1 MGFYTNKDSFFDNEL
16 EYDRYM
22 QPVPSGKIFSHV
34 RFKGGGK
41 SRRGKLIVSLVGAF
55 AGYMWAKDLFG
66 FASNM
71 SIGGALYGASLGGTI
86 WSATHKPKENNTGNQ
101 YNFDIMQNQLSSKA
115 MIPIIY
121 GRRKWGGYQTYHK
134 TDDDKQGLTKDIVW
148 CEGEI
153 DSINDVR
160 ANDIPFADCP
170 NCSYDNH
177 NGAANE
183 SPPSNYDK
191 VGGYKNVAWTRTK
204 LRVSDK
210 LQGGNPTVTT
220 IIKGRKVYD
229 PRTGKTEWTDN
240 PALCFR
246 DYLLNKRYGTGR
258 WVDTSMIDEDSIK
271 ECADYCDEEVLWYV
285 PETLD
290 KIDEVENQITYW
302 NNYLNQHQDLS
313 TDKVDEINKNI
324 AALTASKNDILNNPV
339 TQVLKSG
346 KRYTCNL
353 ILAEEQSHI
362 NNIEQI
368 LNTFGGY
375 MVFNGEQISLRME
388 KKQGV
393 AYKFNDSNICA
404 NEHGAPD
411 IEWST
416 NALSDSPNQYN
427 VTFNDPDNEWT
438 GVCSQ
443 WNDRADQKLRGK
455 IISKEVTLNGV
466 TSQSQ
471 AIRLARI
478 FMAKN
483 RLCPLKVTFTTGTMA
498 MHLQC
503 GDVITI
509 THREVK
515 DFPLRITAI
524 SESQGKYTLT
534 CEQYNDSIY
543 DDKTGTINAKLYSVI
558 DTPYSDNIPDV
569 TGLVATDEGNAIKLV
584 WNSLSDYQFFRDY
597 VIEYSLNNG
606 STWITAGTS
615 ITDNYK
621 IPVST
626 NNATYLI
633 RVKVENTAGRRS
645 NGVKTSI
652 NITGAGATKG
662 SILGLLCINV
672 LGGFQLSWSPV
683 NDVPNATYNVYAG
696 KGKDLQQS
704 ECALVVQNT
713 TSTTYK
719 YSATLAGDYTFYVE
733 CTDGTNTY
741 SPSLV
746 KGLIA
751 TPDGLKEN
759 DVALS
764 TMFAAKSDGSTSYE
778 LHADFKLPLSA
789 VSCLVYYKVDHVDIS
804 LLGTIPEGKSMDTIG
819 FETEWKFAGENSQ
832 MIVIPS
838 TQVGDKYKLKF
849 VTVDAYGNE
858 CSTEDTLYMEKVI
871 AVKTTVPNVPQNF
884 SFDFSDGKFSFTWNK
899 VTNSDIDF
907 YELRTNKRAGEKAGL
922 LARTVSTHYTFPAL
936 SSRKDKIYL
945 FAHNATKKYGYP
957 ATVEYNFPMPSA
969 PTLTISATP
978 RGMNIVSSAYPNK
991 YCTGLVLYVSGNG
1004 FSQVYHV
1011 NSTATS
1017 IFLKPDIYTVKG
1029 AFVDIFGEGN
1039 LSEEMMFTIEPTF
1052 NPDWIR
1058 DGSMSIAKVDQTV
1071 KSALD
1076 AGNYSKDAVT
1086 TIVANLNKSPN
1097 ESGYSAITQLQDAV
1111 NLRVQK
1117 GDVINQI
1124 NLTPQGTTIDGK
1136 YLHVTG
1142 TTKFDN
1148 NVITDGMIK
1157 AGAVTSDKLSVN
1169 SLSAISATLGTVK
1182 GGSITGSTFGNSS
1195 GTFSIDENGNIKG
1208 AKITGSSMEIST
1220 DDLIVAGVKV
1230 KNIQLFTGTVRNGV
1244 LVNVPTGYKI
1254 SQCACWVTG
1263 TTPDKPRNGDIE
1275 DYLLSCE
1282 ARKTTQ
1288 DDGSGWTFSII
1299 AHYGMW
1305 IYHSEEIR
1313 EYEYEEETVETGSIE
1328 YAILAVSH
1336 FGE

>member
-41 SRRGKLIVSLVGAF
+41 KRGGKLIMSLVGAF
-55 AGYMWAKDLFG
+55 TGYMWAKDLFG
-66 FASNM
+66 FASNL

-170 NCSYDNH
+170 NCSYENH
-177 NGAANE
+177 NGAAN
-183 SPPSNYDK
+183 SNPPSNYDK

-210 LQGGNPTVTT
+210 LQGGNPTVTA

-229 PRTGKTEWTDN
+229 PRTGTTEWTDN

-302 NNYLNQHQDLS
+302 NNYLNQHQDLP

-324 AALTASKNDILNNPV
+324 AKLTASKNDILNNPV

-388 KKQGV
+388 KKQDV

-427 VTFNDPDNEWT
+427 VTFYDPNNEWT
-438 GVCSQ
+438 GVCIQ

-455 IISKEVTLNGV
+455 IISKEATLNGV

-534 CEQYNDSIY
+534 CEQYNESIY

-652 NITGAGATKG
+652 NITGAGAAKG

-719 YSATLAGDYTFYVE
+719 YSTTLAGDYTFYVE

-751 TPDGLKEN
+751 APAGLKEK

-764 TMFAAKSDGSTSYE
+764 TMFATKSDGSTSYE

-838 TQVGDKYKLKF
+838 TQVGDTYKLKF

-884 SFDFSDGKFSFTWNK
+884 SFDFSDGKFGFTWDK

-957 ATVEYNFPMPSA
+957 ATVEYNFPMPSS

-991 YCTGLVLYVSGNG
+991 YCTGLALYVSGNG

-1017 IFLKPDIYTVKG
+1017 IFLEPDIYTVKG

-1052 NPDWIR
+1052 NPEWIR
-1058 DGSMSIAKVDQTV
+1058 DGSISTAKVDKVVQAAV
-1071 KSALD
+1071 
-1076 AGNYSKDAVT
+1076 KDAQEAIPRLDGVDT
-1086 TIVANLNKSPN
+1086 DIAELKKTDNELSSTIQKNKSDTDTAISNVDQKADSISTTVQDYKTSNDKTVSGLSSKVTQNANSITSIVTNLGKSPA

-1117 GDVINQI
+1117 GDIINQI
-1124 NLTPQGTTIDGK
+1124 NLTPTGTTIDGK

-1157 AGAVTSDKLSVN
+1157 AGAISTGKLAANAVTTEKLSAGSVTAEKLKVN
-1169 SLSAISATLGTVK
+1169 SLSAV
-1182 GGSITGSTFGNSS
+1182 S
-1195 GTFSIDENGNIKG
+1195 GTIGTLQTATTGARTVIK
-1208 AKITGSSMEIST
+1208 
-1220 DDLIVAGVKV
+1220 DNLIEVYDSNNVLRVKLGV
-1230 KNIQLFTGTVRNGV
+1230 
-1244 LVNVPTGYKI
+1244 
-1254 SQCACWVTG
+1254 W
-1263 TTPDKPRNGDIE
+1263 E
-1275 DYLLSCE
+1275 
-1282 ARKTTQ
+1282 
-1288 DDGSGWTFSII
+1288 
-1299 AHYGMW
+1299 
-1305 IYHSEEIR
+1305 
-1313 EYEYEEETVETGSIE
+1313 
-1328 YAILAVSH
+1328 
-1336 FGE
+1336 